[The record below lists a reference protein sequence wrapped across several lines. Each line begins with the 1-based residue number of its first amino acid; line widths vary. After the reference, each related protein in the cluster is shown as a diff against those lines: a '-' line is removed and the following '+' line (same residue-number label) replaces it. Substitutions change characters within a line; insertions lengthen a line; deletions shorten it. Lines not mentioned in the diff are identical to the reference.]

1 MYHLFLLLRPLRRAA
16 TCVESG
22 LGLEMSDVSEGP
34 RPAPLPERR
43 DPSPVTTNYHPCP
56 SSFTL
61 SLESRLEHPRLQK
74 LRDVKRGI
82 GQTLT

>member
-43 DPSPVTTNYHPCP
+43 DPSTRHHKLSPLPFFLYPV
-56 SSFTL
+56 
-61 SLESRLEHPRLQK
+61 SR
-74 LRDVKRGI
+74 V
-82 GQTLT
+82 